1 MNLSIISWNIRG
13 LGRLEKVKA
22 VKRLI
27 SEHKPGLLFLQ
38 ESKLK
43 DLTPSISRKLWNG
56 PSIIKIFAPSIGSAG
71 GLISMWN
78 SEVFVVSNQF
88 ISHKFIAIIG
98 NMKEH
103 NFECGFL
110 NIYGPTLEA
119 EKGLFLNEISE
130 FLDFIQEC
138 CLVDLPLKGGSF
150 TWSNRRDPP
159 TLVRL
164 DRFLVTFDFIAFFQS
179 IEQRLLN
186 KSISDHNAIMLIND
200 IYHWGPRPF
209 KFFNYH
215 FDEAGFVEMVSSN
228 LLGTLAGRKKIG
240 VIQLLKAA
248 KIAIKDWSVKYSSI
262 PEKSIKALEE
272 EIQALESS
280 LYQGQVD
287 SRIHKRISELRGKLW
302 QELRKEE
309 RAWLQKSRLKWFRE
323 GDRNTKFFHLSASNR
338 RRYNS
343 LNGILFNGARI
354 TDPAEIKCRVFE
366 YFFKAYNTITAVVVE
381 ELDLPFNRI
390 SSIQQIGLESVF
402 SEEEVWR
409 AISSSDSN
417 KAPGPDGFNMGFFKR
432 FWPQLKEVIM
442 KFFSDFHCGKGWE
455 EGINHSFITLIPKKN
470 NPESLDDYRP
480 ISLVGSMYKILS
492 KVLACRINKCADTVI
507 SRSQFAFIQGRHI
520 LDCSFIA
527 NECIDEMVRRKA
539 KGVVFKI
546 DFKRAYDTIDW
557 NFLIRIMKEMNFG
570 DKWCDWVSQCISTA
584 SISVLVN
591 GVPTERFRI
600 ARGLRQGCSMSPML
614 FNIVGEALHLYLSKA
629 VEIGLFSGF
638 SFGNGEGQI
647 NVSHLQ
653 FADDLM
659 IFCEASLEQVM
670 NVKRV
675 LRVFELASGLQLNLK
690 KSRIFGINIPE
701 TVLDS
706 WADSVGCEI
715 GKFPT
720 EYLGLPLGP
729 KRNSVALWE
738 PIVDKFSYRLASW
751 KSVSLSFG
759 GRIVLLKSVLFSLP
773 IYYMS
778 LFKLP
783 MSVYRKLTSL
793 MANFLWGG
801 SVDKRKIHWVK
812 WADVCLPK
820 TLGGLGL
827 IDLEV
832 QNRALLGK
840 WIWKF
845 ANSKDCLW
853 QNIIVSKYHYEPL
866 SLLPNSCY
874 RGKLSWIWGNIVNSF
889 EKDDQFGICMRNN
902 FKIQVGDGR
911 LIRFWFDLWLCD
923 VPLSVK
929 FPRIFAVCSLKEGTI
944 ADFGSKVNGVWMWNI
959 PLRRSLFDWECDQWN
974 CFLDS
979 LIGFRSNNYNMDWI
993 SWEGSSDGKFSV
1005 KSLVNKLSSRVFSD
1019 GEWKS
1024 LVWRGIVPPKVEIF
1038 TWLVI
1043 RKRIPVRV
1051 DLASRGVS
1059 FMNNILCPLCG
1070 LYPESVFHL
1079 LFNCTVA
1086 WQVWSRCAAYW
1097 GLSLAFPGD
1106 PGAFLLAWHGIC
1118 PSEALDSIWHFL
1130 PFAIL
1135 WTIWLFRNDMV
1146 FNNCQLDVVQL
1157 FFLVKTRAAS
1167 WFKACA
1173 PDSICSLDDLILD
1186 PSIADRSGR
1195 FPRRPRIDL
1204 SWKAPPLGFLK
1215 MNIDGAML
1223 SNGTKGGIGGIVR
1236 NSEFVS
1242 SRLILESDSVNAIDW
1257 ISNPSLCPLIFKD
1270 LVASCRI
1277 IIEVNSVILRY
1288 IPRHLNTLADEL
1300 AKKGIG

>member
-1 MNLSIISWNIRG
+1 
-13 LGRLEKVKA
+13 
-22 VKRLI
+22 
-27 SEHKPGLLFLQ
+27 
-38 ESKLK
+38 
-43 DLTPSISRKLWNG
+43 
-56 PSIIKIFAPSIGSAG
+56 
-71 GLISMWN
+71 
-78 SEVFVVSNQF
+78 
-88 ISHKFIAIIG
+88 
-98 NMKEH
+98 
-103 NFECGFL
+103 
-110 NIYGPTLEA
+110 
-119 EKGLFLNEISE
+119 
-130 FLDFIQEC
+130 
-138 CLVDLPLKGGSF
+138 
-150 TWSNRRDPP
+150 
-159 TLVRL
+159 
-164 DRFLVTFDFIAFFQS
+164 
-179 IEQRLLN
+179 
-186 KSISDHNAIMLIND
+186 
-200 IYHWGPRPF
+200 
-209 KFFNYH
+209 
-215 FDEAGFVEMVSSN
+215 
-228 LLGTLAGRKKIG
+228 
-240 VIQLLKAA
+240 
-248 KIAIKDWSVKYSSI
+248 
-262 PEKSIKALEE
+262 
-272 EIQALESS
+272 
-280 LYQGQVD
+280 
-287 SRIHKRISELRGKLW
+287 
-302 QELRKEE
+302 
-309 RAWLQKSRLKWFRE
+309 
-323 GDRNTKFFHLSASNR
+323 
-338 RRYNS
+338 
-343 LNGILFNGARI
+343 
-354 TDPAEIKCRVFE
+354 
-366 YFFKAYNTITAVVVE
+366 
-381 ELDLPFNRI
+381 
-390 SSIQQIGLESVF
+390 
-402 SEEEVWR
+402 
-409 AISSSDSN
+409 
-417 KAPGPDGFNMGFFKR
+417 
-432 FWPQLKEVIM
+432 
-442 KFFSDFHCGKGWE
+442 
-455 EGINHSFITLIPKKN
+455 
-470 NPESLDDYRP
+470 
-480 ISLVGSMYKILS
+480 
-492 KVLACRINKCADTVI
+492 
-507 SRSQFAFIQGRHI
+507 
-520 LDCSFIA
+520 
-527 NECIDEMVRRKA
+527 MVRRKA

-557 NFLIRIMKEMNFG
+557 DFLIRIMKEMNFG

-759 GRIVLLKSVLFSLP
+759 GRIVLLKS
-773 IYYMS
+773 
-778 LFKLP
+778 
-783 MSVYRKLTSL
+783 
-793 MANFLWGG
+793 
-801 SVDKRKIHWVK
+801 
-812 WADVCLPK
+812 
-820 TLGGLGL
+820 
-827 IDLEV
+827 
-832 QNRALLGK
+832 
-840 WIWKF
+840 
-845 ANSKDCLW
+845 
-853 QNIIVSKYHYEPL
+853 NIIVSKYHYEPL

-1236 NSEFVS
+1236 NSFGNCLGTFSLPIGSGPPIMAELEAINHGLNFFFSRGEFVS

-1270 LVASCRI
+1270 LVASCMI